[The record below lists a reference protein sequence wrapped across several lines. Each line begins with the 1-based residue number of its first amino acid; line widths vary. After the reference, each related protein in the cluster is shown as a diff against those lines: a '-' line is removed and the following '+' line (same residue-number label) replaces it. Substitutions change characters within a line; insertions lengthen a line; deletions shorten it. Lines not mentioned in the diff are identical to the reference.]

1 MPCVFRFL
9 ASSSALVHPC
19 SRPRPGEPAAK
30 PTLAPQQ
37 GWQENLGSSLV
48 AHHLQQG

>member
-9 ASSSALVHPC
+9 VSSSAWCALAQGPGL
-19 SRPRPGEPAAK
+19 GEPAAK

-37 GWQENLGSSLV
+37 GWQENLGSCLV
-48 AHHLQQG
+48 AHHLQ